1 MPHRIKIHTIA
12 KLQSR
17 ILIFLFILIFG
28 LVLSTLG
35 FREYLQY
42 QTISR
47 VDDFPS
53 CGINELTQINLGDT
67 QQWLLIRGQDTTNP
81 VILFLHGGPGA
92 PLFPVARNIGITS
105 QLECSFTVVYWE
117 QRGTGKSY
125 HPSIPEST
133 MTIDQLIRDTRELT
147 QWLQQRFKMPAIY
160 LLGRSWGSFIGL
172 LTVSQYP
179 GLYQGYIGVGQLI
192 HPLRNDSISYRY
204 TLELAQK
211 YQHTNAL
218 EALHQIDFPPW
229 SYSKMLTQRRLLT
242 QLHDRFMRETY
253 QHYPINQF
261 RTLLATPEYTLMDII
276 RMGLDPY
283 HSIRHF
289 WNKKYYQYNLMK
301 QIPRITIP
309 VLFIA
314 GRHDYFT
321 PAALAFTY
329 YQRLEAPAGKTFIWM
344 ENSGHHPERK
354 EPEKFLQ
361 ALREFT
367 RQTAAQK
374 K

>member
-42 QTISR
+42 QTISK
-47 VDDFPS
+47 VDDFSS

-105 QLECSFTVVYWE
+105 QLECFFTVVYWE

-133 MTIDQLIRDTRELT
+133 MTIDQLVSDTRDLT
-147 QWLQQRFKMPAIY
+147 KWLIQQFNQPTIY
-160 LLGRSWGSFIGL
+160 LLGRSWGSLIGIL
-172 LTVSQYP
+172 AASRYP
-179 GLYQGYIGVGQLI
+179 DLYQAYIGVGQLV
-192 HPLRNDSISYRY
+192 HPLRSDSISYRY

-211 YQHTNAL
+211 YKHTKAL

-229 SYSKMLTQRRLLT
+229 SYSKMLTQRRWLT
-242 QLHDRFMRETY
+242 RLH
-253 QHYPINQF
+253 NQF
-261 RTLLATPEYTLMDII
+261 MQVTYGQSPENQLQKLLATPEYTLPDIF

-283 HSIRHF
+283 YSIRHL
-289 WNKKYYQYNLMK
+289 WNQAFYQINLMK
-301 QIPRITIP
+301 QISEIAVP
-309 VLFIA
+309 VLFLA
-314 GRHDYFT
+314 GKYDYFT
-321 PAALAFTY
+321 PTSLVYEFYQALK
-329 YQRLEAPAGKTFIWM
+329 APAGKEFIRLPR
-344 ENSGHHPERK
+344 SGHHPERE
-354 EPEKFLQ
+354 EPHNFRQAICKFVKSTDY
-361 ALREFT
+361 R
-367 RQTAAQK
+367 K
-374 K
+374 